1 MAVDIQ
7 NGKIHS
13 TQIVALQQRIA
24 ELEQQLDE
32 RTQVEQELRSQLE
45 LYTQILDT
53 TPDML
58 LVKDT
63 SSRIIY
69 ANRALREFYGMT
81 MDQLRD
87 LIDAPFVEPDYTQ
100 QYVRDDA
107 QVVATGEPLHLSEMV
122 MRHDGQSFPC
132 ETVKL
137 PIFNPTGEVV
147 RLLVCVRDVT
157 ERKQLEAELDHFFQ
171 LSLDMLC
178 IAGVDGYFK
187 RLNPIWSQT
196 LGYTV
201 EELLAEPYL
210 SFVHPDDRERTQ
222 AAAAQLAAGNELVS
236 FENRYRCKDGSYRWL
251 EWTSSAVG
259 EQQQVYAVAHDI
271 TERKQIE
278 AQLRENEQR
287 MTQFLEGLPIGVFVI
302 DAAGKPFFA
311 NQIARQIQGR
321 GVVTDTDVTTLAKA
335 YNAYLVGTDE
345 FYPAERMPLV
355 RALQGERTTIDDMVI
370 RHPDRD
376 IPLEVVGAPILDQ
389 HGKVIYAMAA
399 FMDITERRRAEQALR
414 QTMLQEEII
423 RAQASA
429 LEELSTPFIPI
440 SDHAMVMPLIGS
452 LDSRRAQ
459 QVIDTLLQGI
469 AANHAQIAIV
479 DITGVAVVDSQVAN
493 ALIQA
498 AQAVRLLGAQIMLTG
513 IRPEVAQTLVGLG
526 VDLSGIITRS
536 SLQSGIAYALKRR
549 SVS

>member
-1 MAVDIQ
+1 MAVDTQ
-7 NGKIHS
+7 NGKIDAS
-13 TQIVALQQRIA
+13 QIVALQRRIA
-24 ELEQQLDE
+24 ELEQQLDQQA
-32 RTQVEQELRSQLE
+32 QVEQELRSQLE

-53 TPDML
+53 TPDMF
-58 LVKDT
+58 LVKNT
-63 SSRIIY
+63 NSRIIY
-69 ANRALREFYGMT
+69 ANRAMCEFYGMT
-81 MDQLRD
+81 LDQLRD

-100 QYVRDDA
+100 QYIRDDA
-107 QVVATGEPLHLSEMV
+107 WVVATGEPLRMSEMI

-137 PIFNPTGEVV
+137 PIRDAAGAVV

-157 ERKQLEAELDHFFQ
+157 ERKRLEAELDRFFQ

-178 IAGVDGYFK
+178 IAGTDGYFK

-210 SFVHPDDRERTQ
+210 SFVHPDDRERTR
-222 AAAAQLAAGNELVS
+222 AAAAQLAAGNELVA

-251 EWTSSAVG
+251 EWTSSAVV
-259 EQQQVYAVAHDI
+259 EQQQIYAVAHDI
-271 TERKQIE
+271 TERKQVEI
-278 AQLRENEQR
+278 QLRESERR

-302 DAAGKPFFA
+302 DAAGKPFFS
-311 NQIARQIQGR
+311 NQVACQIQGR
-321 GVVTDTDVTTLAKA
+321 GVVADSDVTTLAEA
-335 YNAYLVGTDE
+335 YQAYVVGTNE
-345 FYPAERMPLV
+345 LYPAERMPLV
-355 RALQGERTTIDDMVI
+355 RALRGERTKIDDMVI

-376 IPLEVVGAPILDQ
+376 IPLEVVGAPIFDE
-389 HGKVIYAMAA
+389 HGHVIYAMAA
-399 FMDITERRRAEQALR
+399 FMDITERRQAEQALR
-414 QTMLQEEII
+414 QNILQEEII

-440 SDHAMVMPLIGS
+440 SDHAMVMPLIGA

-459 QVIDTLLQGI
+459 QVMDTLLHGI

-498 AQAVRLLGAQIMLTG
+498 AQAVRLLGAQVILTG

-526 VDLSGIITRS
+526 IDLSGIITRS
-536 SLQSGIAYALKRR
+536 SLQSGIAYALKRQYG
-549 SVS
+549 S